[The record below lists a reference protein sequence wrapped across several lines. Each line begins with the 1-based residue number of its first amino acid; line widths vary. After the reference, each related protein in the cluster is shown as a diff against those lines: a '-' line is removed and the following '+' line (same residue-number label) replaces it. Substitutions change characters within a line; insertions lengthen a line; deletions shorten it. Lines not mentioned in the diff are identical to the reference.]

1 MCGANIV
8 RIHIQAFLMLDSH
21 GACQNEMY
29 KTKEL
34 ENNWMLFGDDQ
45 E

>member
-1 MCGANIV
+1 M
-8 RIHIQAFLMLDSH
+8 QALLNLDSH

-34 ENNWMLFGDDQ
+34 ENTWMFYLETIKSDQ
-45 E
+45 V